1 MVHVRFTGLGLGLLF
16 VLYALKNCPVRAH
29 QGMETD
35 GERHLTSEESLVSVR
50 KEFVDGFG
58 GRKMGR
64 HEVEV
69 VRKESGKG
77 VDSKNSGANY
87 GSDGKCDFEGKEG
100 FSVKCKTRK
109 QTKVETD
116 DFVAFGADYGG
127 PKRGNKDAEFQDQAN
142 NQIEEAEAAK
152 EIINLMHK
160 DYRGMEKPRQKPP
173 INNRIPRN

>member
-16 VLYALKNCPVRAH
+16 VLYALKNCPVHAH
-29 QGMETD
+29 QGMETIA
-35 GERHLTSEESLVSVR
+35 ERHLTSEESLVSVG
-50 KEFVDGFG
+50 KELVDGFG

-64 HEVEV
+64 HEVAV

-100 FSVKCKTRK
+100 FSVKCKTWK
-109 QTKVETD
+109 ETKVETD

-127 PKRGNKDAEFQDQAN
+127 PKRHSPKHN
-142 NQIEEAEAAK
+142 
-152 EIINLMHK
+152 
-160 DYRGMEKPRQKPP
+160 
-173 INNRIPRN
+173 